1 MGEIFYRKSTLD
13 LIANRLLKTYQDG
26 KYLFGAPQSV
36 PIEQI
41 IELEYGLNIEYVCLR
56 KNGTVL
62 GQTVFENCFVPFYD
76 TDNEQYSI
84 MEVQPGTILIDI
96 SLIEN
101 ENSGRLRFTLAH
113 ELAHWL
119 IHQKIF
125 EDSQQSAAKIDG
137 NIDSQT
143 EWQADTLAALIL
155 MPKMQIKKAFYKIT
169 NLNKKDKISY
179 MTELFN
185 VSKQAMTICL
195 KSHNMI

>member
-1 MGEIFYRKSTLD
+1 
-13 LIANRLLKTYQDG
+13 
-26 KYLFGAPQSV
+26 
-36 PIEQI
+36 
-41 IELEYGLNIEYVCLR
+41 
-56 KNGTVL
+56 
-62 GQTVFENCFVPFYD
+62 
-76 TDNEQYSI
+76 

-169 NLNKKDKISY
+169 NLSRKDKISH
-179 MTELFN
+179 MAELFN